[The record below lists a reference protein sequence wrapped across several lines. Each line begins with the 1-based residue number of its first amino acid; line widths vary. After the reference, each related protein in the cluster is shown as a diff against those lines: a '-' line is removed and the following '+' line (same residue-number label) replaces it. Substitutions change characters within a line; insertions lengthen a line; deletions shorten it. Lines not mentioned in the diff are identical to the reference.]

1 MEETPPSS
9 NILARSPAEPRATR
23 HRVRTRSRTR
33 TRTSSLSG
41 SASSLSSSSAATSPS
56 ASPSPRSSSVP
67 FSWEQRP
74 GIPKAPPLPPPR
86 RRRHRRPP
94 SPPLLPGP
102 VPVRPLHP
110 AQEAPLAAGPRL
122 PRPVRGRPRPVRQ
135 GPSRRRRRDGGALGG
150 HRRPAQGGVHDRPL
164 PALRLVRLLQGHV
177 LRRGGDGASP
187 PGSLL
192 RFARPPARFNH
203 HRRFEIGIQTRP
215 KLDAE

>member
-23 HRVRTRSRTR
+23 HRVRTRTR

-74 GIPKAPPLPPPR
+74 GIPKAPPLPPAPAAADTDA
-86 RRRHRRPP
+86 HLLLP
-94 SPPLLPGP
+94 SLPGP

-122 PRPVRGRPRPVRQ
+122 PGPVRGRPRPVRQ
-135 GPSRRRRRDGGALGG
+135 EPSRRRRRDGGALGG
-150 HRRPAQGGVHDRPL
+150 HRRPAQGGVHDRSL

>member
-74 GIPKAPPLPPPR
+74 GIPKAPPLPPAPAAADTDAHLLLPLPPPARSQSDLSTPRKKRPSPRAPASPDPFAAALALCAKGLPDVGDEMEELWGATDAPR
-86 RRRHRRPP
+86 RVASMTDRFRLFDLYG
-94 SPPLLPGP
+94 SCKATCS
-102 VPVRPLHP
+102 VV
-110 AQEAPLAAGPRL
+110 EATVRL
-122 PRPVRGRPRPVRQ
+122 PRARSFG
-135 GPSRRRRRDGGALGG
+135 SLA
-150 HRRPAQGGVHDRPL
+150 RRPGSTTIAGS
-164 PALRLVRLLQGHV
+164 RLAYKHV
-177 LRRGGDGASP
+177 P
-187 PGSLL
+187 
-192 RFARPPARFNH
+192 N
-203 HRRFEIGIQTRP
+203 
-215 KLDAE
+215 

>member
-1 MEETPPSS
+1 WRRRRHLPTSS
-9 NILARSPAEPRATR
+9 PDPRRSPVPHAT
-23 HRVRTRSRTR
+23 VSRP
-33 TRTSSLSG
+33 G
-41 SASSLSSSSAATSPS
+41 PGPGPGPV
-56 ASPSPRSSSVP
+56 PSPAP
-67 FSWEQRP
+67 LP
-74 GIPKAPPLPPPR
+74 PCPPLPPPPPPPHPPPPAPPPSHSPGSSARASPKRPTPR

-102 VPVRPLHP
+102 VPVRPLPP

-135 GPSRRRRRDGGALGG
+135 GPSRRRRRDGGALGS
-150 HRRPAQGGVHDRPL
+150 HRRPAEGGVHDRSL